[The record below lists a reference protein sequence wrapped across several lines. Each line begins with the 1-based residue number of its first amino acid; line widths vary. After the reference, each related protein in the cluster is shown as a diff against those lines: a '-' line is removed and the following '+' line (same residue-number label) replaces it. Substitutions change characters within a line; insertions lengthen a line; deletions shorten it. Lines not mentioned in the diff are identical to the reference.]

1 MMTDIDPT
9 GQDYYYEFNV
19 AYRALCFD
27 HPELFWLYAG
37 QEAEMVYLSEAGNYG
52 GFYFVY
58 IKMAEPFTNYETQM
72 NAFNAAAASF
82 LADINQDASDYEIVR
97 QIHDKL
103 IDLVNYN
110 DPVGDGEVEWDRGQ
124 DLAHTAYGCLVADS
138 SGNPNYAVCDGYTL
152 AMEYL
157 LQQCGIE
164 AAFIGGMAGSSQA
177 DAGGHAWN
185 IVKIGGAYYHLE
197 ATFDNTLS
205 HMGPVRYDYFN
216 LDDGKVFRDHEPVI
230 WKVPAC
236 TASDGFYYRVKKLS
250 FTKIEEVEKR
260 ALQAAKKGKEL
271 IFHWRGGALNRET
284 AAQMLKAFKEAGEKK
299 GKYPRAAINW
309 PQAVLLVEY
318 LSELPAEELVTEK
331 ANEGEQQM

>member
-1 MMTDIDPT
+1 
-9 GQDYYYEFNV
+9 
-19 AYRALCFD
+19 
-27 HPELFWLYAG
+27 
-37 QEAEMVYLSEAGNYG
+37 
-52 GFYFVY
+52 
-58 IKMAEPFTNYETQM
+58 M

-110 DPVGDGEVEWDRGQ
+110 DPVGDGEVEWERGQ

-185 IVKIGGAYYHLE
+185 IVKSRTSGMRWMRPGMMQE
-197 ATFDNTLS
+197 ARRMT
-205 HMGPVRYDYFN
+205 
-216 LDDGKVFRDHEPVI
+216 
-230 WKVPAC
+230 
-236 TASDGFYYRVKKLS
+236 
-250 FTKIEEVEKR
+250 
-260 ALQAAKKGKEL
+260 
-271 IFHWRGGALNRET
+271 
-284 AAQMLKAFKEAGEKK
+284 
-299 GKYPRAAINW
+299 
-309 PQAVLLVEY
+309 
-318 LSELPAEELVTEK
+318 
-331 ANEGEQQM
+331 